1 MDITKLLDK
10 VCVYWHPTG
19 SRFTCDPPVM
29 DTDEDY
35 VCLMTDEDVL
45 FDLGFTCTTQE
56 DTTYELSD
64 FTTWRHKHLNLVVT
78 ESLPFFEKF
87 VEATNEAKRLN
98 ILEKGERIKLF
109 QKMLYGNEPVMED
122 LPW

>member
-10 VCVYWHPTG
+10 VCIYWHPTG
-19 SRFTCDPPVM
+19 SRFTCYPPVM

-35 VCLMTDEDVL
+35 VCLMTDEDML
-45 FDLGFTCTTQE
+45 YDIGFVCTTQE

-64 FTTWRHKHLNLVVT
+64 FTTWRHKDINLVVT
-78 ESLPFFEKF
+78 SSLPFYEKF

-98 ILEKGERIKLF
+98 LLDKAERIRLF
-109 QKMLYGNEPVMED
+109 QKVLYGNEPVLED